1 MIRITLAF
9 WIGLVC
15 ALGYGVFQVKYEVQE
30 MEARLAQLNRG
41 IISDRQAI
49 HVLRA
54 EWSYLNQPTRL
65 DQLTKRHLPLAP
77 IAASQIGRIED
88 VPFRAA
94 AAPPPATRRWPAT
107 PPLPR
112 CRRAVPSWAPPT
124 RRRPGAEGRPMRRDG
139 PPPVTDL
146 AACRPQTRGS
156 AFGGSTPGGPLH
168 AAVEKGQSR
177 LVFLAAM
184 FSLAF
189 LVIAG
194 RLVDVTLMA
203 GPSEAPRAQAQP
215 RPVETERADIVDRNG
230 TLLATSLPT
239 PSLYANPK
247 VVPDAADAARRLA
260 PILTGTTEAELRTK
274 LQEDRSFVWLKRQL
288 TPRQQHDVIRL
299 GIPGLEFQRDERRIY
314 PQGRLVA
321 HVVGFSGIDHTGLQ
335 GVEKTL
341 DNRIRGNREPIE
353 LSLDLRVQHVLR
365 EELQRTVTEFKA
377 IGAAGLVMDAHTG
390 EVVAL
395 VSLPDYDANSPGTAN
410 EQTLF
415 NRVTLGVYE
424 MGSVFKVLTA
434 AMALDTGKIT
444 LSSGYDASRPI
455 QISRF
460 SISDY
465 KGKNRWLSVPEI
477 IKYSSNIGAAKMAMD
492 VGINQQRAFF
502 EKLGFL
508 KAPQLELPELGF
520 PLVPNPWREIN
531 AMTIAFG
538 HGISVTPLHVVAA
551 EAAMVNGGVLRK
563 PTLLKYPYGTHPD
576 GSRVIKAKTS
586 DEIRR
591 LMRLVVTDG
600 SGKKANV
607 PGYLIGGKTGS
618 AEKAAG
624 NGYRRKA
631 LLSSFVGAFPMNDPQ
646 YVILV
651 MIDEPQGQIQSQGY
665 ATGGWVAAPLFGRIV
680 ERIAPLVGVAPID
693 EDSPQIRRDMVV
705 QASAPARSP
714 NAR

>member
-1 MIRITLAF
+1 MI
-9 WIGLVC
+9 
-15 ALGYGVFQVKYEVQE
+15 
-30 MEARLAQLNRG
+30 
-41 IISDRQAI
+41 
-49 HVLRA
+49 
-54 EWSYLNQPTRL
+54 
-65 DQLTKRHLPLAP
+65 
-77 IAASQIGRIED
+77 
-88 VPFRAA
+88 
-94 AAPPPATRRWPAT
+94 
-107 PPLPR
+107 
-112 CRRAVPSWAPPT
+112 
-124 RRRPGAEGRPMRRDG
+124 RRDG

-146 AACRPQTRGS
+146 AACRPQARGN
-156 AFGGSTPGGPLH
+156 AFRGGTPGGALH

-189 LVIAG
+189 LVIAA
-194 RLVDVTLMA
+194 RLVDVTLLA
-203 GPSEAPRAQAQP
+203 QPGEQRTVHAAPRP
-215 RPVETERADIVDRNG
+215 TETERADIVDRNG

-247 VVPDAADAARRLA
+247 VVPDAAEAARRLA
-260 PILTGTTEAELRTK
+260 PILVGTSEADLRAR
-274 LQEDRSFVWLKRQL
+274 LSEDRSFVWLKRQL

-321 HVVGFSGIDHTGLQ
+321 HVVGFSGIDHVGLQ

-341 DNRIRGNREPIE
+341 ETRIRGQQEPVE
-353 LSLDLRVQHVLR
+353 LAIDLRVQHVLR
-365 EELQRTVTEFKA
+365 EELQRTVTEFNA

-390 EVVAL
+390 EVIAL

-410 EQTLF
+410 PETLF

-434 AMALDTGKIT
+434 AMALDTGKVT
-444 LSSGYDASRPI
+444 MASGYDASKPI
-455 QISRF
+455 HIARF

-477 IKYSSNIGAAKMAMD
+477 IKYSSNIGAAKMALD
-492 VGINQQRAFF
+492 AGIGTQRAFF

-508 KAPQLELPELGF
+508 KAPQLELPELGA
-520 PLVPNPWREIN
+520 PLVPNPWREIS

-538 HGISVTPLHVVAA
+538 HGISVTPLHVVTA
-551 EAAMVNGGVLRK
+551 EAAMVNGGILRK

-576 GSRVIKAKTS
+576 GTRVIKSRTS
-586 DEIRR
+586 DDIRR

-618 AEKAAG
+618 AEKASG
-624 NGYRRKA
+624 HGYRRKA

-646 YVILV
+646 YVMLV
-651 MIDEPQGQIQSQGY
+651 MVDEPQGTIQSQGY

-680 ERIAPLVGVAPID
+680 ERIAPIVGVQPID

-705 QASAPARSP
+705 QASAPGRSP
-714 NAR
+714 NAPR

>member
-1 MIRITLAF
+1 MT
-9 WIGLVC
+9 
-15 ALGYGVFQVKYEVQE
+15 
-30 MEARLAQLNRG
+30 
-41 IISDRQAI
+41 
-49 HVLRA
+49 
-54 EWSYLNQPTRL
+54 
-65 DQLTKRHLPLAP
+65 
-77 IAASQIGRIED
+77 
-88 VPFRAA
+88 
-94 AAPPPATRRWPAT
+94 
-107 PPLPR
+107 
-112 CRRAVPSWAPPT
+112 
-124 RRRPGAEGRPMRRDG
+124 RDG

-146 AACRPQTRGS
+146 AACRPQTRGT
-156 AFGGSTPGGPLH
+156 AFRGTPGGPLH

-203 GPSEAPRAQAQP
+203 QPAEPKAAQAAPRP
-215 RPVETERADIVDRNG
+215 TETERADIVDRNG

-247 VVPDAADAARRLA
+247 VIPDAADAARRLA
-260 PILTGTTEAELRTK
+260 PILVGSSEADLRAK
-274 LQEDRSFVWLKRQL
+274 LSEDRSFVWLRRQL

-299 GIPGLEFQRDERRIY
+299 GIPGLEFQRDERRVY

-341 DNRIRGNREPIE
+341 DRQIRGGTEALQLAI
-353 LSLDLRVQHVLR
+353 DLRVQHVLR
-365 EELQRTVTEFKA
+365 DELQRTIKEFNA
-377 IGAAGLVMDAHTG
+377 IGAAGLIMDAHTS
-390 EVVAL
+390 EVVGL
-395 VSLPDYDANSPGTAN
+395 VSLPDYDANFPGTAN
-410 EQTLF
+410 PDTLF

-434 AMALDTGKIT
+434 AMAIDSGKVNMA
-444 LSSGYDASRPI
+444 SGYDASRPI

-465 KGKNRWLSVPEI
+465 KGKNRWLSLPEI
-477 IKYSSNIGAAKMAMD
+477 IKYSSNIGAAKMAID
-492 VGINQQRAFF
+492 VGIPTQRAFLD
-502 EKLGFL
+502 KIGFL
-508 KAPQLELPELGF
+508 KAPQLELPELGA

-551 EAAMVNGGVLRK
+551 EAAMVNGGIMRR
-563 PTLLKYPYGTHPD
+563 PTLLKHSYGTNPD
-576 GSRVIKAKTS
+576 GVRVIKARTS
-586 DEIRR
+586 DDIRR

-600 SGKKANV
+600 SGKRADV
-607 PGYLIGGKTGS
+607 PGYLVGGKTGS
-618 AEKAAG
+618 AEKASG
-624 NGYRRKA
+624 HSYRRKA

-646 YVILV
+646 YVMLV
-651 MIDEPQGQIQSQGY
+651 MIDEPQGNAQSQGY

-680 ERIAPLVGVAPID
+680 ERIAPIVGVKPVD
-693 EDSPQIRRDMVV
+693 ENSPQIRRDLIV
-705 QASAPARSP
+705 QASAPGRSP
-714 NAR
+714 NAPR